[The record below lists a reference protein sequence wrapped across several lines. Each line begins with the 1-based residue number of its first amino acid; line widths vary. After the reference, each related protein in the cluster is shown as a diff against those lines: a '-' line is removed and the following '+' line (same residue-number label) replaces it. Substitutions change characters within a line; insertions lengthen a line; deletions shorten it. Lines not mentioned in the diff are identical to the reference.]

1 MFVVQFPQAI
11 AAEILSQ
18 IGMISISIMT
28 SLPWPHSMSLWNC
41 PTPLRFSVRQ
51 GEELASEEGVHI
63 SGVTRR
69 LQGTSDLCSEKV
81 VIQPP
86 K

>member
-11 AAEILSQ
+11 AVKILRQ
-18 IGMISISIMT
+18 MGMISISIVT

-51 GEELASEEGVHI
+51 EEELASGEGVHI
-63 SGVTRR
+63 SYLTRR
-69 LQGTSDLCSEKV
+69 LGTNDLCSEKV